1 MELWIILV
9 TIRHKS
15 HLLSFTFLFLE
26 RKELMFVT
34 SPCAPQP
41 GCFRVE
47 RGIIPKLEIL

>member
-34 SPCAPQP
+34 SPCASTAWMFQSRE
-41 GCFRVE
+41 GNYT
-47 RGIIPKLEIL
+47 